1 MPQALSGVL
10 PLAPGETDRFKIAF
24 AIAGDAPAP
33 ELADVIAEVG
43 AVFAREKQIGGSGG
57 LT

>member
-1 MPQALSGVL
+1 ML
-10 PLAPGETDRFKIAF
+10 PLAPRESDRMKILF

-43 AVFAREKQIGGSGG
+43 AVSDGEKQIGGSGG
-57 LT
+57 SLDPPGPVS